1 MPLAAVFLV
10 LGAAVCHSIWN
21 LIVKSEPRPITVQS
35 GALAVGVLLASPV
48 LAFYSLRDLSGTAW
62 LLVGLS
68 ALFETGYV
76 FSLSRAYELGDLS
89 QIYPIARG
97 TAPIV
102 VTPLAIVLFGE
113 EPSLAGAVG
122 IGLVVLGIFG
132 SHAGSLRSWSVG
144 SRHALGFALLTGVM
158 TAGYS
163 LVNRVGVRAM
173 PIALY
178 AFLVVALNVAMIQVV
193 FALRGA
199 WRPPLTRDLP
209 WTRTVIVAALMLGA
223 YLAVLTAMS
232 LAPVSYVVAGREVSI
247 VVAVLLGAIV
257 LRERPPAVR
266 IGGAVAIFAGLVM
279 IALSR

>member
-1 MPLAAVFLV
+1 MPLAAVVLV
-10 LGAAVCHSIWN
+10 LGAAVCHSVWN

-35 GALAVGVLLASPV
+35 GALAIGVLLASPV
-48 LAFYSLRDLSGTAW
+48 LAFHSLRDLSGTAW
-62 LLVGLS
+62 LLVALS

-76 FSLSRAYELGDLS
+76 FALSRAYEVGDLS
-89 QIYPIARG
+89 QVYPIARG

-113 EPSLAGAVG
+113 EPSLAGAIG
-122 IGLVVLGIFG
+122 IALVVLGIYG
-132 SHAGSLRSWSVG
+132 SHAGSLRAWSAG
-144 SRHALGFALLTGVM
+144 SRQALGLALLSGTM

-173 PIALY
+173 PIAVY
-178 AFLVVALNVAMIQVV
+178 AFLVFALNVAMVQIV
-193 FALRGA
+193 FALRGS
-199 WRPPLTRDLP
+199 WRPPLSRDLP
-209 WTRTVIVAALMLGA
+209 WARTVIVAALMLGA

-247 VVAVLLGAIV
+247 VVATLLGIAV
-257 LRERPPAVR
+257 LRERPPPVR
-266 IGGAVAIFAGLVM
+266 LVGAAMIFSGLVV